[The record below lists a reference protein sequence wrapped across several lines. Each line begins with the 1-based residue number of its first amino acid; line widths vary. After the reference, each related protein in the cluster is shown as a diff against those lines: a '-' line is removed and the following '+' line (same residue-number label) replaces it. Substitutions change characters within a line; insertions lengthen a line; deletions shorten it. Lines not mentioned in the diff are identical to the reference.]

1 MRTALLLLLLGCA
14 GTPPVQEEGFVPLFN
29 GKDLTG
35 WVRVNCAP
43 ETFRAE
49 GGEIITTGKPTGVM
63 RTDRMYENYIIELDW
78 MHLKPRGNSGL
89 FVHSGAF
96 PAKGTP
102 FTKGHEIQVLDGDSA
117 DGTWT
122 GHGDV
127 FSIHGATFEPDRP
140 HPKGWMRCLPS
151 EKRANPAGQWN
162 HYRVTVNDGTI
173 KLEVNGKEVS
183 GGKKCNPRKG
193 YICLESEGSECHFKN
208 LKIAELPSTNPAPD
222 EIAAEYQ
229 GFKTIYTGLD
239 LAGWRQVPGQ
249 EGHWQPTDWI
259 LHYDGKCEAT
269 DPRDKHLWTEKE
281 YGDFELIVDWRFPA
295 KSTKKKYPVVLPTGD
310 DQTDAKGEI
319 VMREVDDAGN
329 SGIFLRGSEDAQIN
343 MCCYPVGSGEITAF
357 RTNKQLS
364 AAVRAA
370 VTPTEVADA
379 PLGKWNHFLITLKGD
394 RVTVLLNNKPILTD
408 AQLPGIPARGPIGLQ
423 HHNEIVEF
431 ANLFIREL

>member
-1 MRTALLLLLLGCA
+1 MRYALMLLLLGCA
-14 GTPPVQEEGFVPLFN
+14 GTPSVDEGGFVPLFN
-29 GKDLTG
+29 GKDLAG

-49 GGEIITTGKPTGVM
+49 GGEIITTGKPIGVM

-78 MHLKPRGNSGL
+78 MHLTPRGNSGL

-140 HPKGWMRCLPS
+140 HPKGWMRCLPI

-193 YICLESEGSECHFKN
+193 YICLESEGSECHFRNIRIK
-208 LKIAELPSTNPAPD
+208 ELPSTNPP
-222 EIAAEYQ
+222 AAEVNEAFQ
-229 GFKTIYTGLD
+229 GFEALYSGLD
-239 LAGWRQVPGQ
+239 FRGWKTETGTFDHWTCRDWRF
-249 EGHWQPTDWI
+249 EGS
-259 LHYDGKCEAT
+259 GKGESE
-269 DPRDKHLWTEKE
+269 RDALYSEKE
-281 YGDFELIVDWRFPA
+281 YQDFILRFDWQSPKGGQPVLRLQHKMAIKWKREEKPGDWHRVEIRVEKGRYTLVKDGNESPSSELSMLRMKTPVGLEA
-295 KSTKKKYPVVLPTGD
+295 EGQPVVFTNVFIKELP
-310 DQTDAKGEI
+310 
-319 VMREVDDAGN
+319 
-329 SGIFLRGSEDAQIN
+329 
-343 MCCYPVGSGEITAF
+343 
-357 RTNKQLS
+357 
-364 AAVRAA
+364 
-370 VTPTEVADA
+370 
-379 PLGKWNHFLITLKGD
+379 
-394 RVTVLLNNKPILTD
+394 
-408 AQLPGIPARGPIGLQ
+408 
-423 HHNEIVEF
+423 
-431 ANLFIREL
+431 

>member
-1 MRTALLLLLLGCA
+1 MRLIAVMSVLFVGCSTAAPTAQG
-14 GTPPVQEEGFVPLFN
+14 EGFVPLYN

-49 GGEIITTGKPTGVM
+49 GEEIITTGKPTGVM
-63 RTDRMYENYIIELDW
+63 RTERMYENYIIELDW

-151 EKRANPAGQWN
+151 EKRAHPAGQWN

-208 LKIAELPSTNPAPD
+208 IRIKELPSTNPPESEVNEAD
-222 EIAAEYQ
+222 Q
-229 GFKTIYTGLD
+229 GFKSLYTGLD
-239 LAGWRQVPGQ
+239 FRGWTMVAGD
-249 EGHWQPTDWI
+249 EGHWNAKDWFCE
-259 LHYDGKCEAT
+259 YDGKGQGKISTEDSFRNFIVRFDWRIPGQTPHDSPSVCVRMQDSGIRGRLLTLKPAGKAREWIRSEVRVEGNRIT
-269 DPRDKHLWTEKE
+269 VFRGGEKE
-281 YGDFELIVDWRFPA
+281 LEDEPPSMPESGRFC
-295 KSTKKKYPVVLPTGD
+295 
-310 DQTDAKGEI
+310 
-319 VMREVDDAGN
+319 
-329 SGIFLRGSEDAQIN
+329 FLAS
-343 MCCYPVGSGEITAF
+343 
-357 RTNKQLS
+357 
-364 AAVRAA
+364 
-370 VTPTEVADA
+370 
-379 PLGKWNHFLITLKGD
+379 
-394 RVTVLLNNKPILTD
+394 
-408 AQLPGIPARGPIGLQ
+408 GPIQ
-423 HHNEIVEF
+423 F
-431 ANLFIREL
+431 ANIFVKPLP

>member
-1 MRTALLLLLLGCA
+1 MRYLSLLLLALGCSSGA
-14 GTPPVQEEGFVPLFN
+14 APAQDEGFVPMFN

-63 RTDRMYENYIIELDW
+63 RSERMYENYVIELDW

-102 FTKGHEIQVLDGDSA
+102 FTKGHEIQVLDGDST

-151 EKRANPAGQWN
+151 EKRANPVGQWN

-183 GGKKCNPRKG
+183 GGRKCNPRKG

-208 LKIAELPSTNPAPD
+208 IRIKELPSTNPPAE
-222 EIAAEYQ
+222 EINETDQ
-229 GFKTIYTGLD
+229 GFTSLYTGLD
-239 LAGWRQVPGQ
+239 FRGWKTDTESEWKVQDWTF
-249 EGHWQPTDWI
+249 EGT
-259 LHYDGKCEAT
+259 GKGEQLLS
-269 DPRDKHLWTEKE
+269 DKGYRNFVLT
-281 YGDFELIVDWRFPA
+281 VDWRTRSNGKVGLNAHGKAGYTSQSEIKPQVWHRTQVTHKDYQTTFVEDGKA
-295 KSTKKKYPVVLPTGD
+295 VLT
-310 DQTDAKGEI
+310 E
-319 VMREVDDAGN
+319 
-329 SGIFLRGSEDAQIN
+329 
-343 MCCYPVGSGEITAF
+343 
-357 RTNKQLS
+357 S
-364 AAVRAA
+364 AAQQ
-370 VTPTEVADA
+370 
-379 PLGKWNHFLITLKGD
+379 WN
-394 RVTVLLNNKPILTD
+394 
-408 AQLPGIPARGPIGLQ
+408 GPIGLRAVGGPVQ
-423 HHNEIVEF
+423 F
-431 ANLFIREL
+431 ANVFIKELP